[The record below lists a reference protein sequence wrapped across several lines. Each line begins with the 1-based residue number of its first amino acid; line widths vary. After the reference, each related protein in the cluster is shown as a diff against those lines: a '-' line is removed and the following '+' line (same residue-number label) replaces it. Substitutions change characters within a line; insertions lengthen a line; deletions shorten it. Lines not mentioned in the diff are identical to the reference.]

1 MVNRFVKLTPKLCIM
16 GKLLFECFVLAK
28 PTKMKSVGPKNKCVS
43 IFYIIFLFGISCQY
57 TPKDT
62 AIEYTFKDTVKVP
75 SNIVDERSCELQV
88 DSVFP
93 VSQRRIPIK
102 IINHMDNVIEMGRND
117 YKLEFY
123 DESSQT
129 WENVLPESHAYL
141 MITDVVP
148 PRDTLELTIY
158 EYTGRA
164 GKYRVTKNATVTYG
178 LSNKSRDYH
187 ILSGEFRLG
196 NEEDRVINDMTIKKS
211 VYDCFRD
218 TFGYY
223 YRTKY
228 ESLPDCLGGVYD
240 TDLYNFVI
248 YVVGD
253 LEEGKMLLNKML
265 GRTDFSVK
273 PAFFSYK
280 YLRRMND
287 SVLSFTMKE
296 KNKNI
301 CKEIG
306 FRYCSLSEKE
316 NRIFVYLDDCNDLS
330 ISKFKE
336 YIVNDSCI
344 IFRQYENVPVI
355 VAD

>member
-1 MVNRFVKLTPKLCIM
+1 
-16 GKLLFECFVLAK
+16 
-28 PTKMKSVGPKNKCVS
+28 
-43 IFYIIFLFGISCQY
+43 
-57 TPKDT
+57 
-62 AIEYTFKDTVKVP
+62 
-75 SNIVDERSCELQV
+75 
-88 DSVFP
+88 
-93 VSQRRIPIK
+93 
-102 IINHMDNVIEMGRND
+102 
-117 YKLEFY
+117 
-123 DESSQT
+123 
-129 WENVLPESHAYL
+129 
-141 MITDVVP
+141 
-148 PRDTLELTIY
+148 
-158 EYTGRA
+158 
-164 GKYRVTKNATVTYG
+164 
-178 LSNKSRDYH
+178 
-187 ILSGEFRLG
+187 
-196 NEEDRVINDMTIKKS
+196 MTIKKS

-240 TDLYNFVI
+240 TDLYNFII

-253 LEEGKMLLNKML
+253 LEEGKMLLNKMF
-265 GRTDFSVK
+265 GRTYFSVK

-296 KNKNI
+296 KNNNI

>member
-1 MVNRFVKLTPKLCIM
+1 MCK
-16 GKLLFECFVLAK
+16 
-28 PTKMKSVGPKNKCVS
+28 
-43 IFYIIFLFGISCQY
+43 YILHYILFGISCQY

-196 NEEDRVINDMTIKKS
+196 NEEDSVINDMTIK
-211 VYDCFRD
+211 
-218 TFGYY
+218 
-223 YRTKY
+223 
-228 ESLPDCLGGVYD
+228 SLFMIVSEIRLDII
-240 TDLYNFVI
+240 TERN
-248 YVVGD
+248 
-253 LEEGKMLLNKML
+253 
-265 GRTDFSVK
+265 
-273 PAFFSYK
+273 
-280 YLRRMND
+280 
-287 SVLSFTMKE
+287 MK
-296 KNKNI
+296 
-301 CKEIG
+301 
-306 FRYCSLSEKE
+306 
-316 NRIFVYLDDCNDLS
+316 VYL
-330 ISKFKE
+330 
-336 YIVNDSCI
+336 IVSVEFMIRICI
-344 IFRQYENVPVI
+344 ILLFM
-355 VAD
+355 